1 MYEIFGLLITVLG
14 FVDPNSCC
22 FRFSV
27 LPTDTVNCIETAKTT
42 YGSMFLAATI
52 ISPPNKGTNI
62 ARGS

>member
-22 FRFSV
+22 FRCYV
-27 LPTDTVNCIETAKTT
+27 LPTHTSNCTETAKTT
-42 YGSMFLAATI
+42 YGSMFLAAMI

-62 ARGS
+62 TRGS